1 MCFDF
6 DFDFDFA
13 HFQSCCDTDRVPVK
27 DEYFYFT

>member
-6 DFDFDFA
+6 DFV